1 MSVAT
6 ISKKL
11 TSETL
16 KPIYYLY
23 GTEAY
28 LVEQFLMNVHKALFT
43 GEDGDLNDVRHL
55 LADTPLTD
63 IIEEA
68 ETFPFFSAKKMVVIQ
83 DFYLATSQKSSSK
96 IEHDLTSLEAYLD
109 QPFEQTV
116 LIIVSPY
123 EKLDERKRITKRL
136 KKEVETIDINP
147 LNETDL
153 YKWIEVYLKNES
165 FEIDARA
172 KQALYERIG
181 SNLMLIHQELKKCM
195 LYKEENKRITE
206 ADIIAMV
213 AETVEQSVFSV
224 IEFVASGKAGQAIQ
238 TYHRLLRQKEEP
250 LAILAL
256 LTRQFRIF
264 HQVMLRQEKGYSQKE
279 IASQLK
285 LHPYVVKLAS
295 QRLKFFRKDVLKK
308 ALMNCAETDYSIK
321 TGRLDKERAVELLLI
336 DLSQTT

>member
-1 MSVAT
+1 MSLAT

-11 TSETL
+11 TPESL

-28 LVEQFLMNVHKALFT
+28 LVNQFLMNVHNALFT
-43 GEDGDLNDVRHL
+43 GEDGELNDVRHL

-96 IEHDLTSLEAYLD
+96 IEHDLTILEAYLD
-109 QPFEQTV
+109 QPSEQTV
-116 LIIVSPY
+116 IIVSPY

-147 LNETDL
+147 LMESDL
-153 YKWIEVYLKNES
+153 YKWIDGYLKNNS
-165 FEIDARA
+165 FVMDSDA
-172 KQALYERIG
+172 KQELYERIG
-181 SNLMLIHQELKKCM
+181 SNLMLIHQELAKCM
-195 LYKEENKRITE
+195 LYKGDSKHITKE
-206 ADIIAMV
+206 DIVTMV
-213 AETVEQSVFSV
+213 SETIEQSVFAV
-224 IEFVASGKAGQAIQ
+224 VEFTAAGQAGQ
-238 TYHRLLRQKEEP
+238 ALETYHRLLRQKEEP

-264 HQVMLRQEKGYSQKE
+264 HQVKLRQEKGYSQKE

-295 QRLKFFRKDVLKK
+295 QRLRSFGKDTLKK
-308 ALMNCAETDYSIK
+308 ALVACNETDFSIK
-321 TGRLDKERAVELLLI
+321 TGKVEKERAVELLLI
-336 DLSQTT
+336 QLSQAT